1 MRAAAKFQDMN
12 DPLSTASRHLI
23 SPPILHRL
31 LGKMD
36 SPSNNQDLTTRQRQL
51 IDGQVPLNI
60 MTVTWNHARTEQTQN
75 IFVDKL
81 FPDYRNYNVI
91 AYGGQECGSEQ
102 IEEVR
107 HIESYL

>member
-1 MRAAAKFQDMN
+1 M
-12 DPLSTASRHLI
+12 
-23 SPPILHRL
+23 
-31 LGKMD
+31 
-36 SPSNNQDLTTRQRQL
+36 

-107 HIESYL
+107 YIESYL